1 VTGGDP
7 AGQAR
12 GGGGA
17 QPRHRRELLP
27 GRIGSLAVQP
37 CQEVLPGELRRRDP
51 GQQLPGPVAAFP
63 LLDRADRRIQRPDQ
77 PEPAAQLADHG
88 QARVRRQ

>member
-1 VTGGDP
+1 MMLRLEPCQHPPGHGRQTVFHCPPLTGGDP

-17 QPRHRRELLP
+17 QPRHRRELLL

-37 CQEVLPGELRRRDP
+37 GQEVLPGELRRRDP
-51 GQQLPGPVAAFP
+51 GQ
-63 LLDRADRRIQRPDQ
+63 
-77 PEPAAQLADHG
+77 
-88 QARVRRQ
+88 